1 MADVSSY
8 RWTILGVFLVC
19 LTLVGSLLVYWPSLL
34 NTFHK
39 PKQTQSSS
47 PVNVTKTTV
56 LIWYWAFGFNQGIGG
71 TVCKDRFGIPN
82 CILSADRSL
91 FSKADFIVFH
101 NRELINGQQRLPLH
115 LPRPQNQGWVWF
127 SIESPAH
134 NGNLRPFAG
143 KFNYTMSY
151 RRDADFFMPY
161 GWLAPHN
168 VGPGMTVHDFI
179 PKDKSHLACWIVSNY
194 AAHHRRTR
202 VYNRLK
208 QVIKVEVYGGA
219 VHRRLDGKD
228 KLPTISHCY
237 FYLAFENSE
246 FQDYITEKL
255 WSNALQGGAV
265 PVVLGPSRRNYE
277 AMIPKDSFI
286 HVDDFRS
293 VEELGQ
299 FLKQVAGDRQ
309 RYASYFKCKLNYTV
323 AHTSNWLVEP
333 QCRICTKI
341 NTLQRPKVY
350 TDLQSWEYK

>member
-1 MADVSSY
+1 MAELSSY

-19 LTLVGSLLVYWPSLL
+19 LTLVGSLLVYWPSHL
-34 NTFHK
+34 NTFHG

-56 LIWYWAFGFNQGIGG
+56 LIWYWAFGSNQGIRG
-71 TVCKDRFGIPN
+71 TVCKDRFGITN
-82 CILSADRSL
+82 CILSDDQSL

-101 NRELINGQQRLPLH
+101 NRELITGQQRLPLH
-115 LPRPQNQGWVWF
+115 LSRPQNQGWVWF

-161 GWLAPHN
+161 GWLAPRH
-168 VGPGMTVHDFI
+168 VAPGMTVEDLI
-179 PKDKSHLACWIVSNY
+179 PKKKSHLACWIVSNY

-255 WSNALQGGAV
+255 WSNALEGGAV

-299 FLKQVAGDRQ
+299 FLKQVAEDRE
-309 RYASYFKCKLNYTV
+309 RYASYFKWKLNYTV

-350 TDLQSWEYK
+350 RDLQSWEYK